1 MSQFKAL
8 TIVLAI
14 ALPTAGLSA
23 ELVRNIEGPETV
35 EISKTDREALLAAP
49 RKSMGGQLSAELTEA
64 INAGTV
70 AKVTVDRYIE
80 RFTGAAADDVG
91 RDVVTTY
98 QGWIRYTPVARTD
111 SRLFRPMVLCIS
123 QDIEISWDHCQD
135 ESWLQFQSANML
147 SPIRLNG
154 DLEDDDVTQ
163 IFALIDDAALISKNS
178 GQPLTSDGIS
188 HVTEI
193 PNPDY
198 SVIVAVRYSKED
210 CKTEFVYLTRTTDSV
225 GRSVFE
231 ISENQ
236 GPWAQE

>member
-1 MSQFKAL
+1 MLQLKAL
-8 TIVLAI
+8 ILVFS
-14 ALPTAGLSA
+14 AGLPIVGLSQ
-23 ELVRNIEGPETV
+23 ELPRDIEGPEIV
-35 EISKTDREALLAAP
+35 EISTADREALLAAS
-49 RKSMGGQLSAELTEA
+49 RKLIGQPQSIELTEA
-64 INAGTV
+64 IRAGTIE
-70 AKVTVDRYIE
+70 KITVEKSIE
-80 RFTGAAADDVG
+80 RLTGAVAEEIG
-91 RDVVTTY
+91 QEIITTY
-98 QGWIRYTPVARTD
+98 TGRIRYTPVARTD

-123 QDIEISWDHCQD
+123 QDIKINWDHCQD

-154 DLEDDDVTQ
+154 DLEDNDVTQ
-163 IFALIDDAALISKNS
+163 IFALIDNAALISKNS

-210 CKTEFVYLTRTTDSV
+210 CETEFVYLTKTTDST

-236 GPWAQE
+236 DPWAQE